1 MLGLRFFNR
10 NDKIWV
16 GPLGILAFV
25 IFYMLPNHFNI
36 FEPSY
41 IHLFSFEGLIPFID
55 WTVWIYM
62 SDYLYI
68 AIVFVLL
75 KDKDNMNR
83 IYYSQIMLLMVSM
96 FIFFLLPVQ
105 YPRPEV
111 EYLGVSGKLVE
122 ILFSADT
129 PGNACPSIHVAMTFL
144 AGFGFFKEKKYLFP
158 WFMIWAILISLS
170 TLTVKQHYL
179 LDIVAG
185 LFMAILF
192 YRVGRKFIYQRK

>member
-1 MLGLRFFNR
+1 MLGLRFFDR
-10 NDKIWV
+10 KDKIWV
-16 GPLGILAFV
+16 GPLGIIAFV
-25 IFYMLPNHFNI
+25 VFYMLPNHFNI

-41 IHLFSFEGLIPFID
+41 IHLFSFEELIPFID

-83 IYYSQIMLLMVSM
+83 IYYSQIILLMVSM

-111 EYLGVSGKLVE
+111 EYIGISGELVR

-144 AGFGFFKEKKYLFP
+144 AGFGFLKERKHLFS
-158 WFMIWAILISLS
+158 WFMIWAVLISLS

-179 LDIVAG
+179 LDIIAG
-185 LFMAILF
+185 LSMAIIF
-192 YRVGRKFIYQRK
+192 YVLGRKFIYQRK

>member
-1 MLGLRFFNR
+1 MIGLRFFDR
-10 NDKIWV
+10 KDKIWV
-16 GPLGILAFV
+16 GPLGIIAFV
-25 IFYMLPNHFNI
+25 VFYMLPNHLNI

-41 IHLFSFEGLIPFID
+41 IHLFEFEKLIPFID
-55 WTVWIYM
+55 WTIWVYM

-68 AIVFVLL
+68 ALVFMLL

-96 FIFFLLPVQ
+96 FIFFLIPTQ

-111 EYLGVSGKLVE
+111 EYSGLTGYF
-122 ILFSADT
+122 IQLLYSTDT

-144 AGFGFFKEKKYLFP
+144 AGYGFIKEKRYLLP
-158 WFMIWAILISLS
+158 WFMLWAVLISLS

-179 LDIVAG
+179 MDIIGGVT
-185 LFMAILF
+185 MSIIF
-192 YRVGRKFIYQRK
+192 YAVGRKFIYRRK